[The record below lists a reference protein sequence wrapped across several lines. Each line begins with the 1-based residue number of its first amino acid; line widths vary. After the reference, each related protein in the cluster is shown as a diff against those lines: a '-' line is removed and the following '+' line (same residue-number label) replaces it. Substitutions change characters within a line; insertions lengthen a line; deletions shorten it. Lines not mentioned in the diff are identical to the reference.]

1 LHIGDLK
8 NLVWVCIVKKVE
20 KVGKGKVDSEGK
32 GKERQKVGAKV
43 ERKQRC

>member
-1 LHIGDLK
+1 M
-8 NLVWVCIVKKVE
+8 WSE
-20 KVGKGKVDSEGK
+20 KGRESRKRDIDSEGK